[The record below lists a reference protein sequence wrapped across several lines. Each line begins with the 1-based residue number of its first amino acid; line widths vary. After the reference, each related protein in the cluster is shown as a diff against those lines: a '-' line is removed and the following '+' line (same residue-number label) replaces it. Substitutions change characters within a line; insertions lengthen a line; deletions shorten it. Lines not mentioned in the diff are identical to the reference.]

1 MVIYISY
8 FNSENEKISDSK
20 EKREGIIDYSLS
32 YGNTIIKKEKL
43 ISNDTG
49 RKIYNFKD
57 NFLDFDLE
65 INSNC
70 SYNLVLKKY
79 ILNESYELNLNNSFE
94 IKSVENNFTANR
106 IISEENISYY
116 YITGNEYKDVIDLSH
131 INEKEEI
138 QINDENI
145 ITFQKPNKKDD
156 YYLNIIAVQ
165 KDNYKLSF
173 LYNPNKVNKEKSSA
187 NEIFIA
193 LFIFI
198 VIILIVVVIFKKGKL
213 DDAIITEQI
222 QPDIPLVQT

>member
-8 FNSENEKISDSK
+8 FNSENEKISDIEK
-20 EKREGIIDYSLS
+20 KREGIIDYSLS
-32 YGNTIIKKEKL
+32 YGNSIIKKEKL
-43 ISNDTG
+43 ISNGTG
-49 RKIYNFKD
+49 RIIYNFKD

-106 IISEENISYY
+106 ISEENISYY

-138 QINDENI
+138 QINVENT
-145 ITFQKPNKKDD
+145 ITFPKPDKKDD

-173 LYNPNKVNKEKSSA
+173 LYNPLKFNKEKSSA

-198 VIILIVVVIFKKGKL
+198 IIILIVVVIFKKGKL